1 MRSILPAIAIALLAA
16 ACASSGGSGSRG
28 APEAVANADP
38 AAVTPEYVASL
49 PPRQAKAAVDLLV
62 DRYLALAI
70 GRCPVR
76 TDACLNEQF
85 EKSFDQTGDLAPLCA
100 VNGQGS
106 EYQLCLMTAPET
118 VPMVTAIGGDPATD
132 LDWSDLDSTNN
143 AARKQFAEFIIYKKC
158 GSDRRCLVDQAATLL
173 GLSPAVAESCR
184 THGALSNQ
192 LDCISD
198 AKSAEVYQ
206 RAIATLS

>member
-1 MRSILPAIAIALLAA
+1 MRSNLATIAILLLAA
-16 ACASSGGSGSRG
+16 ACASSVGSGAG
-28 APEAVANADP
+28 DAPEPAANTDP

-49 PPRQAKAAVDLLV
+49 PRRQAKAAVDLLV
-62 DRYLALAI
+62 DRYLDLAI

-85 EKSFDQTGDLAPLCA
+85 EASFDQTGELAALCK
-100 VNGQGS
+100 VNGLGS

-132 LDWSDLDSTNN
+132 VDWSDLDSTNN
-143 AARKQFAEFIIYKKC
+143 VARKQFAEFIIHKKC

-173 GLSPAVAESCR
+173 GLSPAVAKSCQA
-184 THGALSNQ
+184 HEALSDR